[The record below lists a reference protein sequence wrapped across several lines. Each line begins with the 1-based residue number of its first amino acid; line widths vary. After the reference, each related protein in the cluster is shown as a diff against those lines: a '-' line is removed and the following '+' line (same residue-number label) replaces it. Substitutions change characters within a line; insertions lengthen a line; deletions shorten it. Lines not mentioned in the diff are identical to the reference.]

1 MSSPVISV
9 NEDEMIMD
17 AFTLMIQHKVSYI
30 VVKTETKN
38 RFSYVSLLNL
48 SEMRKDTPE
57 FFVNS
62 IQKSTSVYE
71 MANLVGRLPRLVK
84 ILVESGTGV
93 NATGK
98 LISRVSDSISIKII
112 EQAIAEIGVPPSPFV
127 FIALGSEGRRE
138 QTLATDQ
145 DNAIVFMP
153 SETVSENQCLDYFMR
168 LGEKTCTALSIA
180 GYPLC
185 KGGVMAMNPE
195 WCMSFESWTKHIGN
209 WINTPNPLEILN
221 ISIFFDFRPIYGD
234 FSIADKLQDFC
245 LKSLKNKN
253 IFYFNLARS
262 IINLKPAG
270 IEGNSQEPYDIKL
283 PLLAITSIARLW
295 SLKFGI
301 SERNTLARF
310 LALESAGIITTSLR
324 EDFDQAYRYLMSLRV
339 KNQLRQI
346 ESGIDSSNDILPKLL
361 SEFDRIMFKKI
372 ISIVSDH
379 LARLG
384 LEFRI
389 T

>member
-1 MSSPVISV
+1 
-9 NEDEMIMD
+9 
-17 AFTLMIQHKVSYI
+17 
-30 VVKTETKN
+30 
-38 RFSYVSLLNL
+38 
-48 SEMRKDTPE
+48 MRQNTPE
-57 FFVNS
+57 YLVNS
-62 IQKSTSVYE
+62 IQKTTSVYE
-71 MANLVGRLPRLVK
+71 IANIMGRLPRLVK

-93 NATGK
+93 AATGK
-98 LISRVSDSISIKII
+98 LISRVSDIITIKIV
-112 EQAIAEIGVPPSPFV
+112 EQAIAELGTPPAPFV
-127 FIALGSEGRRE
+127 FMALGSEGRME

-153 SETVSENQCLDYFMR
+153 SETVSENQCLDYFMK
-168 LGEKTCTALSIA
+168 LGEKTCTALAIA

-185 KGGVMAMNPE
+185 KGGVMAMNAE
-195 WCMSFESWTKHIGN
+195 WCMSFDNWTKHIGN
-209 WINTPNPLEILN
+209 WINIPNPQEILN

-234 FSIADKLQDFC
+234 FSIANALQDYC

-270 IEGNSQEPYDIKL
+270 IEGNAQEPYDIKL
-283 PLLAITSIARLW
+283 PALAITSIARLW
-295 SLKFGI
+295 ALKFGI

-310 LALESAGIITTSLR
+310 LALESAGVITTALR
-324 EDFDQAYRYLMSLRV
+324 EDFDQAYRYLMSLRI
-339 KNQLRQI
+339 KSQLRQI
-346 ESGIDSSNDILPKLL
+346 ESGNDLGNDILPKHL

-372 ISIVSDH
+372 IAVISDH

-389 T
+389 S